1 MEKTKLVLTLNLG
14 STSLKGSLFHRGTQP
29 DWSGPSHSISW
40 PIEDSPD
47 RDRSEMSAQENGDLN
62 ASSTIVDLLARQLK
76 SWLSTIGSTPN
87 TVVHR
92 IVHGGTLQGPC
103 FLSPENIALLSRISA
118 WAPNHQTPALAIV
131 DVTTSM
137 WPMATQLA
145 MFDTDWHR
153 TLPSLTRTFAIS
165 QALRSEGLHKFGF
178 HGLAFQSAWR
188 QLCKVHPDAID
199 RRVVLAHL
207 GGGSSLC
214 AVRGGRSVDT
224 TMGLTPLDG
233 LPMATRCGS
242 IDPGV
247 IFHLLRSGRLSVSD
261 LEAELNRNSGL
272 LGISGTTGD
281 MERLL
286 LAETVEAK
294 LAINIFVHRT
304 AQGIASMATTLGG
317 IDDLVFSGGIGMH
330 SSIIRAA
337 IVEQLDW
344 IGLKIDPQANAAQ
357 EQRINASSS
366 AASILVFEV
375 YEDRELA
382 NALSP
387 AP

>member
-1 MEKTKLVLTLNLG
+1 
-14 STSLKGSLFHRGTQP
+14 
-29 DWSGPSHSISW
+29 
-40 PIEDSPD
+40 
-47 RDRSEMSAQENGDLN
+47 
-62 ASSTIVDLLARQLK
+62 
-76 SWLSTIGSTPN
+76 
-87 TVVHR
+87 
-92 IVHGGTLQGPC
+92 
-103 FLSPENIALLSRISA
+103 
-118 WAPNHQTPALAIV
+118 
-131 DVTTSM
+131 
-137 WPMATQLA
+137 
-145 MFDTDWHR
+145 
-153 TLPSLTRTFAIS
+153 
-165 QALRSEGLHKFGF
+165 
-178 HGLAFQSAWR
+178 
-188 QLCKVHPDAID
+188 
-199 RRVVLAHL
+199 
-207 GGGSSLC
+207 
-214 AVRGGRSVDT
+214 
-224 TMGLTPLDG
+224 
-233 LPMATRCGS
+233 
-242 IDPGV
+242 
-247 IFHLLRSGRLSVSD
+247 
-261 LEAELNRNSGL
+261 
-272 LGISGTTGD
+272 